1 MSESLL
7 PTLEEEM
14 QTYMDTFSM
23 AYDMFGLT
31 INIKKT
37 EVMFQP
43 APREQYYDP
52 VINIKHQCLLPA
64 DNCAYLGSI
73 LSKSANIE
81 SEVKNRISKA
91 RAAFGRL
98 RVTVW
103 EQKGISVVHNANH
116 AAVQQ

>member
-52 VINIKHQCLLPA
+52 IINIKH
-64 DNCAYLGSI
+64 
-73 LSKSANIE
+73 
-81 SEVKNRISKA
+81 
-91 RAAFGRL
+91 
-98 RVTVW
+98 
-103 EQKGISVVHNANH
+103 
-116 AAVQQ
+116 